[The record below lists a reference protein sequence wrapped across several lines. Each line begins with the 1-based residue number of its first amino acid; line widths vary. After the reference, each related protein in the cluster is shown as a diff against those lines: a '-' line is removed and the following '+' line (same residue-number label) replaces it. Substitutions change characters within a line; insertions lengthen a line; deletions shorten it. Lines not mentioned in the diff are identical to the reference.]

1 MKIET
6 VRELKKYGTYTKS
19 VHMTFDIPYDLMQDM
34 QNINSV
40 QPRFEVD
47 MCEIF

>member
-1 MKIET
+1 
-6 VRELKKYGTYTKS
+6 
-19 VHMTFDIPYDLMQDM
+19 MTFDIPYDLMQDM

-47 MCEIF
+47 MCEIFLTNGTDSKAVQYDI